1 MPTTD
6 GEQAGGV
13 ARRVGS
19 REIEIQTPVPA
30 VSPVATQTAVVKS
43 ASVAT
48 RCAPSVA
55 DTSMQTEELA
65 LPARC
70 CEASTQTLAETVTVQ
85 STATQC

>member
-6 GEQAGGV
+6 DGQANGV

-19 REIEIQTPVPA
+19 REIEVQTPLPVA
-30 VSPVATQTAVVKS
+30 TPVATQTAVVKS

-55 DTSMQTEELA
+55 DTSMQTEA
-65 LPARC
+65 LPAQS
-70 CEASTQTLAETVTVQ
+70 CEVSTQTPVEAPVQVQTQ
-85 STATQC
+85 STQC